1 MKGGKG
7 TFFVPELM
15 KKLLT
20 LSIALLLTFVM
31 AGSVM
36 AQTEIEVWFHSG
48 RGSEREV
55 IRDQAQRFTE
65 MDNGITVN
73 LVKLPEGSYT
83 QQVQSAAAA
92 GDLPDVLDLDGPTIA
107 NYAWSGFLKPLG
119 EFVPEEMEEDFLPSI
134 LDQGYYNG
142 KLYALGTFDSG
153 LAFWGNKEYLEEV
166 NARIPDGVDDAWTFQ
181 EFMDITRRLQKLPE
195 VEYALDMKLNYGVN
209 EHYTYEFSPFLQA
222 FGGDLIDRETM
233 VAEGTIN
240 GPEANAFASWFQSL
254 FEKGY
259 VDANPPG
266 DTQFIEGKTALA
278 WVGHWTYNQH
288 KNALGDD
295 AILIP
300 APKFMGGKQSTG
312 MGSWAWSMPASTE
325 HPEAAWEFMKFIL
338 QPEEIIKMTNANG
351 AVPSRESAIEMSD
364 LYKEGGELNLF
375 VEQLQKI
382 AVPRPVTP
390 AYPTITS
397 AFQTAM
403 DNIINGAD
411 VSQELNNAAETID
424 EEIEYMGLNQD
435 E

>member
-1 MKGGKG
+1 MKGGMG
-7 TFFVPELM
+7 TFIVPKIM
-15 KKLLT
+15 KKILT

-31 AGSVM
+31 ASSVM

-55 IRDQAQRFTE
+55 IEDQAKRFSE

-73 LVKLPEGSYT
+73 LVQLPEGSYT
-83 QQVQSAAAA
+83 EQVQSAAAA

-119 EFVPEEMEEDFLPSI
+119 EFVPEEMENDFLPSI

-153 LAFWGNKEYLEEV
+153 LSFWGNKKYLNTV
-166 NARIPDGVDDAWTFQ
+166 DARIPQSLDDAWTFT
-181 EFMDITRRLQKLPE
+181 EFMDILHKLKEHPD
-195 VEYALDMKLNYGVN
+195 VKYPLGFKLNYGVN
-209 EHYTYEFSPFLQA
+209 EWYTYGFSPFLQA
-222 FGGDLIDRETM
+222 FGGDLINRENLT
-233 VAEGTIN
+233 AEGTIN
-240 GPEANAFASWFQSL
+240 GPAANAFGAWFKSL
-254 FEKGY
+254 FQRGY
-259 VDANPPG
+259 ANPNPAG
-266 DTQFIEGKTALA
+266 DTEFTNGEVALSWA
-278 WVGHWTYNQH
+278 GHWVYNQN
-288 KNALGDD
+288 KDALGDD
-295 AILIP
+295 VVVIP
-300 APKFMGGKQSTG
+300 APKFMGKQATG

-338 QPEEIIKMTNANG
+338 QPEEIVKMTNANG
-351 AVPSRESAIEMSD
+351 AVPARESAFELTDVYS
-364 LYKEGGELNLF
+364 EGGELRIF
-375 VEQLQKI
+375 VEQLQQI

-424 EEIEYMGLNQD
+424 EEIDYMGL
-435 E
+435 EHGE